1 MIVSNRRHMLG
12 FSHFGVVKGTKFGCA
27 VITAPEGLFKGCST
41 LFQAF
46 DSDCWVD
53 AKSGR
58 LVAKAM
64 LHPSLSKRQRAE
76 IHDAFLTHL
85 DVLGNADR
93 DLATAIDEVF
103 AVAKE
108 KGFVVDSVNQAHT
121 LAQGRDPNLPDA
133 SHNALTQE
141 ITGESAAFAEL
152 AKRIFESASLSA
164 DPIIEDLKKKLGEES
179 KEFKNKF
186 VPVRFEFLYFFIH
199 LANRSAFAQLG
210 AEKSEKLSSQLV
222 EHLIDTTVEI
232 LMGHWPEHLKQGI
245 KKDSYNNYNVAESDY
260 AKCKA
265 IFLMPEDDTKT
276 EDRIA
281 TGEKSKSMIGQLVDN
296 VSEIITGKVNISLL
310 FPLQI
315 LESIGGMLEKKKIL
329 MR

>member
-1 MIVSNRRHMLG
+1 
-12 FSHFGVVKGTKFGCA
+12 
-27 VITAPEGLFKGCST
+27 
-41 LFQAF
+41 
-46 DSDCWVD
+46 
-53 AKSGR
+53 
-58 LVAKAM
+58 
-64 LHPSLSKRQRAE
+64 
-76 IHDAFLTHL
+76 
-85 DVLGNADR
+85 VLGNADR

-315 LESIGGMLEKKKIL
+315 LESIGGMLEKKKDIDAL
-329 MR
+329 IPKAAAAELECGQRLSALLKDVHDRVGEAPVLVNAENGEVFVHPELGAELEKSGNEGLSDMLRAGACANPPRPDQC